1 MFPDS
6 ELAATFS
13 CGKDKTSYLV
23 KFGIAPFFKQHLISD
38 VSKDSFV
45 VLFDESLNRSTNNKQ
60 LDLHIRYWAGD
71 CV

>member
-23 KFGIAPFFKQHLISD
+23 KFGIAPFTKQHLISD

-45 VLFDESLNRSTNNKQ
+45 VMCNESPNRSTNKKQ
-60 LDLHIRYWAGD
+60 LDLHIR
-71 CV
+71 